1 MTFPEFAARP
11 QLAEDVAR
19 FVRRRIFDGTY
30 PAGRYIRLEQLAA
43 ELGISVTPV
52 REALFGLRAE
62 GLLTQQPRRG
72 FVVLPI
78 TERDI
83 ADVSDVQAHIGGVL
97 ASRAAE
103 LINDE
108 QLAEL
113 ERIQDEL
120 ESAYDA
126 VDHEAAVRLNHAFHR
141 GVNIAAGS
149 PKLAQLMGQIT
160 RFALESVYPTVEGWP
175 AHSMKDHRVLLA
187 ALRKRD
193 GVAAREAMSEHLCA
207 AAGPLID
214 HLTNRGVI
222 G

>member
-1 MTFPEFAARP
+1 MTTPEFAARP

-103 LINDE
+103 LITDE

-175 AHSMKDHRVLLA
+175 AHSMNDHRVLLA

-193 GVAAREAMSEHLCA
+193 GTAAREAMSEHLCA

-214 HLTNRGVI
+214 HLTTRGVI